1 MILGFK
7 KIYLRRSHFS
17 IIIGQKWWIS
27 RAIKSN
33 DMTTQLAGNLI
44 LIRKNIYCHRGEV
57 KKSPRKIYYAEATKA
72 YEMLASLFNVVDYK
86 RC

>member
-1 MILGFK
+1 
-7 KIYLRRSHFS
+7 
-17 IIIGQKWWIS
+17 
-27 RAIKSN
+27 
-33 DMTTQLAGNLI
+33 MTTQLARNLI
-44 LIRKNIYCHRGEV
+44 LIRKNIYCHSGEV